1 MSVAPS
7 AATPRKPMS
16 VAPILTTALR
26 YGGIVALAVA
36 VLAGGIG
43 WLVAGIPGLLGG
55 LLGAALSAIYLG
67 LTAISMLVAGRITRG
82 DTTSPLFF
90 GVVLGVWFL
99 KLVVFVVAAILVRG
113 APWMNPYVFFIAVIA
128 AVLGSLIADI
138 VAYTR
143 SRVPYVS
150 DVELPEG

>member
-1 MSVAPS
+1 
-7 AATPRKPMS
+7 MS
-16 VAPILTTALR
+16 VAPILTAALR
-26 YGGIVALAVA
+26 YGAIVALTVA

-43 WLVAGIPGLLGG
+43 WLVAGLPGLLGG

-67 LTAISMLVAGRITRG
+67 LTATSMLVAGRITRG

>member
-1 MSVAPS
+1 
-7 AATPRKPMS
+7 MS
-16 VAPILTTALR
+16 VAPILTAALR
-26 YGGIVALAVA
+26 YGAIVAGAVA

-43 WLVAGIPGLLGG
+43 WLVAGVPGLLGG
-55 LLGAALSAIYLG
+55 LLGAALSALYLG

-99 KLVVFVVAAILVRG
+99 KLVVFVVAAIAVRG
-113 APWMNPYVFFIAVIA
+113 APWMNPYVFFIAVIV
-128 AVLGSLIADI
+128 AVLGSLIGDI
-138 VAYTR
+138 LAYTR

-150 DVELPEG
+150 DVHLPGE